1 MATLNFKR
9 FSHVDDLKVVHL
21 HSLIR
26 FLEPHAAYFA
36 AKGFILPSEGSPDDF
51 DYEALTSLF
60 ISTDDMPQ
68 DLVEAL
74 YQVNEMATPE
84 GMQDI
89 LERCEEA
96 GVELALGEE
105 PAPTDVAVQTWL
117 QAPEIF
123 ERAHNE
129 YQLDRPRS
137 FESFF
142 NPAGKHVSP
151 LKMPTLAILRAME
164 ADLTEWF
171 DRKKCGKTVKVMPFE
186 RDDGLW
192 FLVRRGEP
200 IKRQGAVLDGK
211 SGSVVYRP
219 EKHDVLVYTPAL
231 AELRISPVT
240 KKEREL
246 YLRVF
251 GKHLFEGDDFF
262 SERGKYT
269 LEPLRRDGK
278 ESLVCSDITGLDEIV
293 LREIRIAWGGRH
305 KEFETRR
312 ADDIFAAY
320 EEKGRELPR
329 HAPLV
334 LAKFKVNFP
343 DTKKTRAL
351 VIYPPN
357 KINIKRHDDSA
368 VLDAWMAKRGFILNQ
383 ASEEEIEDDVSMAGS

>member
-9 FSHVDDLKVVHL
+9 FSHVDDLKAIHL
-21 HSLIR
+21 DSLIR

-60 ISTDDMPQ
+60 ISTDDMPP

-84 GMQDI
+84 GMQDL
-89 LERCEEA
+89 LERCEEV
-96 GVELALGEE
+96 GVELVLGEE

-142 NPAGKHVSP
+142 NPAGIHVPP

-186 RDDGLW
+186 RDDGFW
-192 FLVRRGEP
+192 FLIRRGEP
-200 IKRQGAVLDGK
+200 IRRQGAVLDGK

-246 YLRVF
+246 YLKVF
-251 GKHLFEGDDFF
+251 GNHLFKDESFF

-269 LEPLRRDGK
+269 LEPLRRDG
-278 ESLVCSDITGLDEIV
+278 EDSLVCSDIEGIEEIV
-293 LREIRIAWGGRH
+293 FQEVRIAWGGQY

-312 ADDIFAAY
+312 AEDLFAAY
-320 EEKGRELPR
+320 EERDKELPP
-329 HAPLV
+329 HAPLI
-334 LAKFKVNFP
+334 LAKFKVTFAN
-343 DTKKTRAL
+343 TKKTRKL
-351 VIYPPN
+351 VICPPN
-357 KINIKRHDDSA
+357 KINIKRHDDST

-383 ASEEEIEDDVSMAGS
+383 TSEEDVEDDVSVACS

>member
-9 FSHVDDLKVVHL
+9 FSHVNELKAIH
-21 HSLIR
+21 HESLVR
-26 FLEPHAAYFA
+26 FLAPHASYLG
-36 AKGFILPSEGSPDDF
+36 AKGFTLPLEGSSDRF
-51 DYEALTSLF
+51 DYEALISLF
-60 ISTDDMPQ
+60 LSTDDMPQ

-89 LERCEEA
+89 LERCEDA
-96 GVELALGEE
+96 GVDLVLGEE
-105 PAPTDVAVQTWL
+105 PAPTDVAVQAWL

-142 NPAGKHVSP
+142 NPDRNSVPAIKVPSAVT
-151 LKMPTLAILRAME
+151 LKGME
-164 ADLTEWF
+164 AALTEWF
-171 DRKKCGKTVKVMPFE
+171 DRKKCGKTVTIHPFE

-192 FLVRRGEP
+192 FLIRRGEP

-246 YLRVF
+246 YLGVF
-251 GKHLFEGDDFF
+251 GKQ
-262 SERGKYT
+262 
-269 LEPLRRDGK
+269 
-278 ESLVCSDITGLDEIV
+278 V
-293 LREIRIAWGGRH
+293 
-305 KEFETRR
+305 
-312 ADDIFAAY
+312 
-320 EEKGRELPR
+320 
-329 HAPLV
+329 
-334 LAKFKVNFP
+334 
-343 DTKKTRAL
+343 
-351 VIYPPN
+351 
-357 KINIKRHDDSA
+357 
-368 VLDAWMAKRGFILNQ
+368 
-383 ASEEEIEDDVSMAGS
+383 